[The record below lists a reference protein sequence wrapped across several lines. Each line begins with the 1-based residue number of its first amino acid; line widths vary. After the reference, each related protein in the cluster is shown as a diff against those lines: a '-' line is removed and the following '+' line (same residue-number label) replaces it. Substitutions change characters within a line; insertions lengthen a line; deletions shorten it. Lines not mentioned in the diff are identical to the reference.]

1 LIDGDEPA
9 ADRAIVDAGL
19 KALSFDSGDSG
30 PTRAFDEHRRP
41 ARSAATNRFGLGDK
55 VQLSPCYCDP
65 TVNAYDRYVCV
76 RVKQLWPITAA
87 GRKRPTLSRF

>member
-1 LIDGDEPA
+1 LVDGDEPA
-9 ADRAIVDAGL
+9 ADSAIVDAGL
-19 KALSFDSGDSG
+19 KAL
-30 PTRAFDEHRRP
+30 AFDLGIRARP
-41 ARSAATNRFGLGDK
+41 APSTSTEGPPLSAATNRFGARRQDPAG
-55 VQLSPCYCDP
+55 PRYCDP